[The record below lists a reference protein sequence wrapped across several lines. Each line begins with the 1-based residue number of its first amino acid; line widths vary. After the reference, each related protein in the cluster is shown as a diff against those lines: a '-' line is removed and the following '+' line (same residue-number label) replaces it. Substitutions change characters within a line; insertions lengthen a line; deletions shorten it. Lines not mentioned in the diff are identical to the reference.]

1 MFKFLLIGLL
11 FVSSSAFALSNSVS
25 AEEVG
30 WQSVAF
36 IKIPYPANDPDGG
49 VGMCNATLL
58 DSQTLLTAAH
68 CFIKSSFLTGEKLD
82 IEVGEYVYI
91 IKDGVKKKIGYKP
104 TIKHSS
110 SGKLRMLS
118 GVNLNST
125 SVISPELD
133 ILIVKLD
140 APVSLPSNF
149 IFAPLWNKPL
159 PQLTATNQLT
169 VVSINYMETVTHM
182 DTKQKA
188 TLNEYKQTQ
197 HNVYS
202 TSTSR
207 VAPGDSGAPLFASI
221 EGKTYLIGVVKGT
234 VKQFFM
240 ERDIYV
246 TLQGRL
252 NPK

>member
-1 MFKFLLIGLL
+1 MFKLLFAGLL
-11 FVSSSAFALSNSVS
+11 FASSSAFALSNSVA
-25 AEEVG
+25 AEETG
-30 WQSVAF
+30 WQSVVL
-36 IKIPYPANDPDGG
+36 IKIPYPANAPDGG

-68 CFIKSSFLTGEKLD
+68 CFIKSSFLIGEKLD

-91 IKDGVKKKIGYKP
+91 VKNGVRKKIGYKP
-104 TIKHSS
+104 TIRHSS
-110 SGKLRMLS
+110 SGKIKMLK

-133 ILIVKLD
+133 IVIVKLD
-140 APVSLPSNF
+140 APVSLPSDF
-149 IFAPLWNKPL
+149 IFSPLWNKAL
-159 PQLTATNQLT
+159 PQLTIANKPT
-169 VVSINYMETVTHM
+169 VVTINYMETVSHM

-188 TLNEYKQTQ
+188 TLNEYKQTA
-197 HNVYS
+197 NNIYS

-207 VAPGDSGAPLFASI
+207 VAAGDSGGPIFASI
-221 EGKTYLIGVVKGT
+221 QGKTYVVGVVKGT

-252 NPK
+252 TP

>member
-1 MFKFLLIGLL
+1 MLKLL
-11 FVSSSAFALSNSVS
+11 FASLLFISTSAYALSNSVS
-25 AEEVG
+25 AEEIG
-30 WQSVAF
+30 WQSVVF

-82 IEVGEYVYI
+82 IEVGEYVYVV
-91 IKDGVKKKIGYKP
+91 KNGVRKKIGYKP
-104 TIKHSS
+104 TIRHSS
-110 SGKLRMLS
+110 SGKVKMLK

-133 ILIVKLD
+133 IVIVKLD
-140 APVSLPSNF
+140 APVNLPSDF

-159 PQLTATNQLT
+159 PQLTSANQPT
-169 VVSINYMETVTHM
+169 VVTINYMETVSHM

-188 TLNEYKQTQ
+188 VLNEYKQTA
-197 HNVYS
+197 NNIYS

-207 VAPGDSGAPLFASI
+207 VAAGDSGGPLFASI
-221 EGKTYLIGVVKGT
+221 GGKTYVIGVVKGT

-252 NPK
+252 TP

>member
-1 MFKFLLIGLL
+1 MFKLLLTGLLLI
-11 FVSSSAFALSNSVS
+11 SSSALALSNSVA
-25 AEEVG
+25 AEEKG
-30 WQSVAF
+30 WQSVSF

-68 CFIKSSFLTGEKLD
+68 CFIKSSFLTGDKLD
-82 IEVGEYVYI
+82 IEIGEYVYI
-91 IKDGVKKKIGYKP
+91 IKNGVKKKIGYKP
-104 TIKHSS
+104 TIRHSS
-110 SGKLRMLS
+110 SGKLKMLK

-133 ILIVKLD
+133 IVIVKLD
-140 APVSLPSNF
+140 APVSLPSDF

-159 PQLTATNQLT
+159 PQLTAANKLT
-169 VVSINYMETVTHM
+169 VVTINYMETVTHM

-188 TLNEYKQTQ
+188 TLNDYKQ
-197 HNVYS
+197 NPNNIYS

-207 VAPGDSGAPLFASI
+207 VAPGDSGGPLFAEI
-221 EGKTYLIGVVKGT
+221 QGKTYLIGVVKGT

-252 NPK
+252 TP

>member
-1 MFKFLLIGLL
+1 MFKLFIASLL
-11 FVSSSAFALSNSVS
+11 FVTQSVFALSNSVA
-25 AEEVG
+25 AEEMG
-30 WQSVAF
+30 WQSVTF

-49 VGMCNATLL
+49 AGMCNATLL

-68 CFIKSSFLTGEKLD
+68 CFIKSSFLTGDKLD
-82 IEVGEYVYI
+82 IEVGEYVYSN
-91 IKDGVKKKIGYKP
+91 KNGVRRKIGYKP
-104 TIKHSS
+104 TIKHAS
-110 SGKLRMLS
+110 SGKLKTLK

-133 ILIVKLD
+133 IIIVKLD
-140 APVSLPSNF
+140 APLSLPSNF
-149 IFAPLWNKPL
+149 IFAPLWNKLL
-159 PQLTATNQLT
+159 PQLTAANQLT
-169 VVSINYMETVTHM
+169 VVSVNYIETISHM

-188 TLNEYKQTQ
+188 TLNEYKQTA
-197 HNVYS
+197 NNIYS
-202 TSTSR
+202 TSNSR

-252 NPK
+252 TP

>member
-1 MFKFLLIGLL
+1 MFKILLTAL
-11 FVSSSAFALSNSVS
+11 FFISSSAYALSNSVS
-25 AEEVG
+25 AEEKG
-30 WQSVAF
+30 WQSVSF
-36 IKIPYPANDPDGG
+36 IKIPYPANDDDGG
-49 VGMCNATLL
+49 AGMCNATLL

-68 CFIKSSFLTGEKLD
+68 CFIKSSFLTGDKLE

-91 IKDGVKKKIGYKP
+91 VKDGVKKKIGYKP

-110 SGKLRMLS
+110 SGKLKMLN
-118 GVNLNST
+118 GVNLNSK

-133 ILIVKLD
+133 IIIVKLD
-140 APVSLPSNF
+140 APLSLPTDF
-149 IFAPLWNKPL
+149 VFAPLWNKPL
-159 PQLTATNQLT
+159 PQLTAANKLT
-169 VVSINYMETVTHM
+169 VVTINYVETISHM

-197 HNVYS
+197 NNIYS

-207 VAPGDSGAPLFASI
+207 VAPGDSGGPLFAEI
-221 EGKTYLIGVVKGT
+221 NGKTYLIGVVKGT
-234 VKQFFM
+234 VKQFLM

-252 NPK
+252 TP

>member
-1 MFKFLLIGLL
+1 MLKLL
-11 FVSSSAFALSNSVS
+11 FASLLFISGSAYALSNSVS
-25 AEEVG
+25 AEEIG
-30 WQSVAF
+30 WQSVVF

-82 IEVGEYVYI
+82 IEVGEYVYVV
-91 IKDGVKKKIGYKP
+91 KNGVRKKIGYKT
-104 TIKHSS
+104 TIRHSS
-110 SGKLRMLS
+110 SGKIKMLK

-133 ILIVKLD
+133 IVIVKLD
-140 APVSLPSNF
+140 APVSLPSDF

-159 PQLTATNQLT
+159 PQLTVANKPT
-169 VVSINYMETVTHM
+169 VVTINYMETVSHM

-188 TLNEYKQTQ
+188 VLNEYKQ
-197 HNVYS
+197 NANNLYS

-207 VAPGDSGAPLFASI
+207 VAPGDSGGPLFASI
-221 EGKTYLIGVVKGT
+221 EGKTYVIGVVKGT

-252 NPK
+252 TP

>member
-1 MFKFLLIGLL
+1 MLRLIFSFLLLI
-11 FVSSSAFALSNSVS
+11 STNTYALSNSVA
-25 AEEVG
+25 AEEAG
-30 WQSVAF
+30 WKSVVF
-36 IKIPYPANDPDGG
+36 IKIPYPANDDDGG

-58 DSQTLLTAAH
+58 DSQTMLTAAH
-68 CFIKSSFLTGEKLD
+68 CFIKSSFLQGEKLD
-82 IEVGEYVYI
+82 IEVGEYTYI
-91 IKDGVKKKIGYKP
+91 VKNGVRKKIGYKA
-104 TIKHSS
+104 TIKHAS
-110 SGKLRMLS
+110 SGTLKILN

-133 ILIVKLD
+133 IAIVMLD
-140 APVSLPSNF
+140 APLSLPADF

-159 PQLTATNQLT
+159 PQLTAANKLT
-169 VVSINYMETVTHM
+169 VVSVNVIETIAHL
-182 DTKQKA
+182 DSKQKA
-188 TLNEYKQTQ
+188 TLNEYKQTSN
-197 HNVYS
+197 NVYS
-202 TSTSR
+202 TSLSR

-252 NPK
+252 KP